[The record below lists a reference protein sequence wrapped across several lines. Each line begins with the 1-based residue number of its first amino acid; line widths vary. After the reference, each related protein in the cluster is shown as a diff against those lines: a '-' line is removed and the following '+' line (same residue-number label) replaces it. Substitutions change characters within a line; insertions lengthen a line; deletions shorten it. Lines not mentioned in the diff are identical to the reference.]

1 MIPKKEHL
9 KQIERFHEIFESIDK
24 KIEENKEKSDF
35 VLLQKYFELTS
46 KIWPVIDNY
55 IEEIKDILDRFESK
69 NK

>member
-9 KQIERFHEIFESIDK
+9 KQIERFHEIFESVDK
-24 KIEENKEKSDF
+24 KIEENKEDSDF
-35 VLLQKYFELTS
+35 ILLQKYFELTS

-69 NK
+69 SK